1 MAERKR
7 TGPFGQR
14 LESEWKYFIKATY
27 STLTRSTYRK
37 EVLGRQL
44 HPSQTACREKQKNA
58 ACIAGYVVNAHY
70 AHMGHI
76 RLTCL
81 DHFGDMPLRSEA
93 GDEW

>member
-7 TGPFGQR
+7 TCLFGQR
-14 LESEWKYFIKATY
+14 LESEWKCFIKATY

-44 HPSQTACREKQKNA
+44 HQSQTACGEKQKKA
-58 ACIAGYVVNAHY
+58 AYIAGYIVNAHY
-70 AHMGHI
+70 VHMRHI

-81 DHFGDMPLRSEA
+81 DRFGDLPLRSEA